1 MGLSLPL
8 TNWKCRWGPAWSGC
22 FLCEQAP
29 SNCAPIAI
37 WRPSCCV
44 RCQMLLL
51 GVAVSW
57 RSRCGN
63 RMLVKNR
70 KLLEFTTHEIQI
82 NSYCWPTCSP
92 WCLPS
97 TRGSAA
103 PGGWSWASCGVLWG
117 SKDTGCLVPGKG
129 FGVCLQ
135 LDSYLQLLLLQ
146 ASTPEGF
153 PKAAELQLG
162 YPTSGFLLKGGAA
175 PNKQERK
182 LNMLSRVY

>member
-1 MGLSLPL
+1 M
-8 TNWKCRWGPAWSGC
+8 
-22 FLCEQAP
+22 Q
-29 SNCAPIAI
+29 
-37 WRPSCCV
+37 
-44 RCQMLLL
+44 CQMLLL

-103 PGGWSWASCGVLWG
+103 PGAGAGRAAVCFGGARTQAAWCLVR
-117 SKDTGCLVPGKG
+117 DLVPGKG
-129 FGVCLQ
+129 FGACLRS
-135 LDSYLQLLLLQ
+135 DSYLQLLLLQ

-162 YPTSGFLLKGGAA
+162 YPTSGFLLKGGTA

-182 LNMLSRVY
+182 LNIHSRVY

>member
-1 MGLSLPL
+1 MGRSLPP
-8 TNWKCRWGPAWSGC
+8 TNWKYRWGPAWSGC
-22 FLCEQAP
+22 FLCKQAP

-103 PGGWSWASCGVLWG
+103 PGAGAGRAAVCFGGARTQDAWCLVRDLVPVCDQTVTSSCFCSKHQPLKGFLRLQNYSWAIL
-117 SKDTGCLVPGKG
+117 L
-129 FGVCLQ
+129 
-135 LDSYLQLLLLQ
+135 LDSC
-146 ASTPEGF
+146 
-153 PKAAELQLG
+153 
-162 YPTSGFLLKGGAA
+162 LKGEQHHT
-175 PNKQERK
+175 NKKE
-182 LNMLSRVY
+182 S